1 MSELKVAG
9 KGHVRLDAPDK
20 AEGTARFGADIP
32 ANRAL
37 IGLVLCSPH
46 AHARLVSVDA
56 RRARRIPRVRAV
68 LTGEDCP
75 DSRFGGDVRDRYL
88 FPDGRARRPDPK
100 WSGT

>member
-1 MSELKVAG
+1 MSEFKVAG

-20 AEGTARFGADIP
+20 AAGAARFGADIP

-37 IGLVLCSPH
+37 IGLVLRSPH

-56 RRARRIPRVRAV
+56 RRARRIPGVRAV

-75 DSRFGGDVRDRYL
+75 DTRFGGEVRDQSLLARDGFVRYV
-88 FPDGRARRPDPK
+88 GDPV
-100 WSGT
+100 